1 MVGAFGPGRIG
12 GFDHLPEATKL
23 KELARTR
30 STVRELLATPRSE
43 FPSVSVVYGGREVS
57 EVAVDRAWT
66 MARMRLRQ
74 HGGDVLEE
82 LARQLAV
89 ALADEATRR
98 KRLEPMATLTS
109 DGARKVG
116 ELQKAGL
123 PHDRPLIAPLVL
135 VPVRNSDA

>member
-1 MVGAFGPGRIG
+1 MSAFHGPGRIQ
-12 GFDHLPEATKL
+12 GFDHLPDALKA

-30 STVRELLATPRSE
+30 ATVLELLATPRSE
-43 FPSVSVVYGGREVS
+43 FPAVTVLYGGREVS

-89 ALADEATRR
+89 ALADEAARR

-109 DGARKVG
+109 DGARKTA

-123 PHDRPLIAPLVL
+123 PHSRPLVAPLVL
-135 VPVRNSDA
+135 VPVED

>member
-1 MVGAFGPGRIG
+1 MDTYFGQPGRIQ
-12 GFDHLPEATKL
+12 GFDHLPEPVKA

-30 STVRELLATPRSE
+30 ATVLELLTRPRSE
-43 FPSVSVVYGGREVS
+43 FPAVTVLYGGHEVS
-57 EVAVDRAWT
+57 KVALDRAWT
-66 MARMRLRQ
+66 LARMRLRQ

-89 ALADEATRR
+89 ALADEAARR

-116 ELQKAGL
+116 ELQKEGL
-123 PHDRPLIAPLVL
+123 PHSRPLVAPLVL
-135 VPVRNSDA
+135 VPLED